1 MKIEKE
7 NDIARKE
14 LKNKKKRR
22 QQNQK
27 WKKSI
32 GKY

>member
-14 LKNKKKRR
+14 LKNKKKTETTELEME
-22 QQNQK
+22 K
-27 WKKSI
+27 VHW
-32 GKY
+32 